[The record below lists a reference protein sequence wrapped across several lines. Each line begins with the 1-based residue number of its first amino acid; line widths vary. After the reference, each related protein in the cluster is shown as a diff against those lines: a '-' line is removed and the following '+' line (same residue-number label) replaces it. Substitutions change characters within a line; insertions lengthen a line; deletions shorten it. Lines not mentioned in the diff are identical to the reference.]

1 MPVLQAV
8 CRCVWQTYVKNV
20 GIVNQSCFDRMAASS
35 KRNLLHCNKG
45 LILPIE
51 QGRKRKKRKEI
62 PMFGYV
68 SKIASKLRGPS
79 LEDREMAYL
88 NASADRVDLEYRQR
102 QVDRGLF
109 RNRGNNIF

>member
-1 MPVLQAV
+1 MLPPHGSIHQTKLV
-8 CRCVWQTYVKNV
+8 RC
-20 GIVNQSCFDRMAASS
+20 S
-35 KRNLLHCNKG
+35 KRA
-45 LILPIE
+45 ILKVE
-51 QGRKRKKRKEI
+51 EGRKRKKRKEK

-79 LEDREMAYL
+79 VEDREMAYL

-109 RNRGNNIF
+109 RNRPNSIF